1 MKHIRNRWFLV
12 WAVSLTLV
20 ACKNDVSPIRISLQS
35 DYRGVLEAISQS
47 SQPLADKVALI
58 EASQR
63 DGLAD
68 NQTAVKMLQQAVASM
83 SGTLEEKLDAISA
96 AVKSQTSSLETK
108 LALIEAAVNSGF
120 ADTQAQLALLQQ
132 AISSLAGTLDEKLAT
147 IESAVKAQE
156 MSFSTKLN
164 LIEAAVLE
172 GFADGAAAQALIME
186 AIDSLEGTV
195 DEKQTAIETAIGDTS
210 TALSAKM
217 ALIETAV
224 KGGFT
229 EASAQQALIKKALDS
244 LGGPL
249 EDKLAAIASAVNS
262 QTTSLETKLGLIETA
277 MENLEDSMKNSEI
290 DLVLQAISSLGG
302 TLDTK
307 LAAIKTVVNSQTT
320 SLETKL
326 ALIETALTNGFT
338 DEMTA
343 LGLVQTAL
351 DALKKQLGDADDGLS
366 KAIDDVSTAL
376 GALETNINV
385 DLSTAISDI
394 YTAIQGLPD
403 YGTAMAAIQQ
413 ALTELEQT
421 IVPFHLKYVGEP
433 TLTTAAGGLWKAEIQ
448 VDPANTVIDEAML
461 KLDILS
467 RKQFFPTWGNNAQGD
482 ASSIL
487 YTLSLTADPSVE
499 GKYAVNISC
508 QCPYVVWDEATVAL
522 SAAYVN
528 SQKTKY
534 ITTEPFDLVMM
545 PKALKGIKFWQYPAG
560 QYIKVHKKKGIGVF
574 NNIYASLDSG
584 EFETQDGSDTRTY
597 TAAFIDSVQFFP
609 LNYLM
614 APAFSNL
621 DKDKRMIVFT
631 PDSAGVT
638 FPKLWPGKSQ
648 SDGRNLWQNYL
659 DSSGVRFE
667 DLTGYL
673 VLTDHWNVKDT
684 INPYKIAWY
693 NANMF
698 PESAIVG
705 VNDIQGDNTAVVDIR
720 PLLSKLG
727 LERSWLEGR
736 FILQEQYGD
745 LEGPYFKMSAQLLP
759 ETLKLAVKF
768 QADPVPG
775 AQFGLTAHYDLWTFP
790 TETDPQFKVLAL
802 SFSYS
807 LVVTIVN

>member
-1 MKHIRNRWFLV
+1 
-12 WAVSLTLV
+12 
-20 ACKNDVSPIRISLQS
+20 
-35 DYRGVLEAISQS
+35 
-47 SQPLADKVALI
+47 
-58 EASQR
+58 
-63 DGLAD
+63 
-68 NQTAVKMLQQAVASM
+68 
-83 SGTLEEKLDAISA
+83 
-96 AVKSQTSSLETK
+96 
-108 LALIEAAVNSGF
+108 
-120 ADTQAQLALLQQ
+120 
-132 AISSLAGTLDEKLAT
+132 
-147 IESAVKAQE
+147 
-156 MSFSTKLN
+156 
-164 LIEAAVLE
+164 
-172 GFADGAAAQALIME
+172 
-186 AIDSLEGTV
+186 
-195 DEKQTAIETAIGDTS
+195 
-210 TALSAKM
+210 
-217 ALIETAV
+217 
-224 KGGFT
+224 
-229 EASAQQALIKKALDS
+229 
-244 LGGPL
+244 
-249 EDKLAAIASAVNS
+249 
-262 QTTSLETKLGLIETA
+262 
-277 MENLEDSMKNSEI
+277 MKNSEI

-307 LAAIKTVVNSQTT
+307 LAAIKTAVNSQTT

-421 IVPFHLKYVGEP
+421 IVPFRLKYVGEP

-487 YTLSLTADPSVE
+487 YSLSLTADPSVE

-545 PKALKGIKFWQYPAG
+545 PKALKGIRFWQYPAG

-614 APAFSNL
+614 APAFINL

-648 SDGRNLWQNYL
+648 SDGRKLWQNYL
-659 DSSGVRFE
+659 DSSGVRHE
-667 DLTGYL
+667 GLLGYL

-684 INPYKIAWY
+684 INPYQIAWY

-720 PLLSKLG
+720 SLLSLLG
-727 LERSWLEGR
+727 LRREWLEGR

-775 AQFGLTAHYDLWTFP
+775 AKFALTAHYDLWTFP
-790 TETDPQFKVLAL
+790 TETDPQFKILAL